1 MKFLFS
7 PPDETAVGLLT
18 LPWAEPLELWT
29 DDRLVEIRQRGV
41 SRHVVRFVLE
51 GGCLYALKQISERLA
66 RREHRLLRLLGALH
80 IPAVGVRG
88 VVVDRG
94 AQLDSDTDAVLVT
107 TFLEYSTS
115 YRALFSNPR
124 AGPQHDKLVDALVQ
138 LLVRLHL
145 AGFYWGDGSLSN
157 TLFRLDAG
165 ALEAYLVDTET
176 SEQHASLS
184 DGQRSYDVELAREH
198 VAGELMDLQA
208 GELLPPD
215 LDPRPRQ
222 KPAEDRRGGNSSRR
236 RSGHHAESDE
246 LAQHRPP
253 LPLVA
258 RRVCVAVGWLARFRD
273 GRVGYQAPVS
283 RRRCRHRRW

>member
-1 MKFLFS
+1 MRFLFS

-66 RREHRLLRLLGALH
+66 RREHRLLRVLGELH

-94 AQLDSDTDAVLVT
+94 ARLDSDTDAVLVT

-124 AGPQHDKLVDALVQ
+124 AGPQHDKLIDALVQ

-145 AGFYWGDGSLSN
+145 AGFYWGDCSLSN

-165 ALEAYLVDTET
+165 DSRPT
-176 SEQHASLS
+176 SSTRRPASNMRPCRTDS
-184 DGQRSYDVELAREH
+184 AATTSSWLASTWQESSWTCR
-198 VAGELMDLQA
+198 QA
-208 GELLPPD
+208 TCSTD
-215 LDPRPRQ
+215 LDPITLADSIP
-222 KPAEDRRGGNSSRR
+222 SRYR
-236 RSGHHAESDE
+236 ALWDE
-246 LAQHRPP
+246 LAHEEVLRADEQRYR
-253 LPLVA
+253 VA
-258 RRVCVAVGWLARFRD
+258 DRLRRLNELGFDATRSSWSAAAVATACG
-273 GRVGYQAPVS
+273 
-283 RRRCRHRRW
+283 